1 MSLFSGLKLRA
12 RIFLGFGLI
21 LILLLAL
28 SATAIVAF
36 STTKD
41 NVETYVQRMDV
52 RGQVRQVD
60 RDALVMRRLARD
72 YGNLGNVKDAEA
84 AKEAAEV
91 LRGHLAQA
99 LEAIKNPERHA
110 GIVAVQKDFESY
122 VATFS
127 QLADKRAELDKLQGE
142 VLSPTG
148 TKIIDLLTLMQTKAF
163 KSGHVETLYQ
173 TALLLNH
180 SVLARLNVSLMIS
193 RHDVTFADK
202 AKAEYAQVDSLL
214 AQMTAEGGSAD
225 LAADIAELKPLLATY
240 SAAFDHYAVLVLDV
254 DQMMG
259 KTMPELMGEITDN
272 IKVVA
277 DSATSEASSI
287 ETETLETI
295 ASTRMFLIGAGIVGL
310 LAGIGLAVL
319 LGNAIA
325 NPLIVM
331 TEAMGRLA
339 NGDHATEIPSRQR
352 HDEIGEM
359 AAAVQVF
366 KDNAN
371 RMEAMRHEQED
382 QKKRSEQDRKA
393 ALRKMADTFETQVG
407 GVVDAVTAAAV
418 ELQASSKQMS
428 STAQETSAQA
438 TAVSA
443 AAEEASSNVQT
454 VASATEELSA
464 SINEIAGQV
473 ERSQS
478 VAVRANEEARHTSEL
493 IKKLS
498 ENVGS
503 ISEIVVLINDIAS
516 QTNLLALN
524 ATIEAARAGDAGKGF
539 AVVASE
545 VKNLANQTGKATDEI
560 AAKISA
566 VQNGTSDAVTA
577 ISSIAK
583 VITEVSE
590 ISATVASAVQ
600 EQTAATGEIARN
612 VDQAAIGTQEVS
624 RNIGQVET
632 ASRETGNAA
641 EQINESATELSHQ
654 AEKLKNEVTRFLD
667 QVRNDKDKM
676 QIFAWDPSLNT
687 GFAKV
692 DQHHREMFEQL
703 NNYFGRMMHGEG
715 LEATRGAVA
724 MIDSSIRPHFAE
736 EEQVMERQSYPGL
749 AAHRANHQQFFSSFD
764 KLKARL
770 DRGEDGVA
778 TEMFDFLAEWLK
790 SHIQQVDKPF
800 ADFIKGKK

>member
-1 MSLFSGLKLRA
+1 M
-12 RIFLGFGLI
+12 FGSRRTAVQPVLVAAEDNKAESEAAI
-21 LILLLAL
+21 L
-28 SATAIVAF
+28 SALDLIEAGKYLSVPQGDCAVSKRLFTLARKLHDADLSQTKSIVGVSIEVNEAICHIAEMIREASEVGHRAQTIAASTEELTVSVNEISANSKATADEALAAQVVA
-36 STTKD
+36 D
-41 NVETYVQRMDV
+41 
-52 RGQVRQVD
+52 RGQ
-60 RDALVMRRLARD
+60 
-72 YGNLGNVKDAEA
+72 A
-84 AKEAAEV
+84 AAD
-91 LRGHLAQA
+91 QA
-99 LEAIKNPERHA
+99 
-110 GIVAVQKDFESY
+110 VASMED
-122 VATFS
+122 
-127 QLADKRAELDKLQGE
+127 
-142 VLSPTG
+142 
-148 TKIIDLLTLMQTKAF
+148 
-163 KSGHVETLYQ
+163 
-173 TALLLNH
+173 
-180 SVLARLNVSLMIS
+180 IS
-193 RHDVTFADK
+193 RAVESTASR
-202 AKAEYAQVDSLL
+202 VDSLNAAS
-214 AQMTAEGGSAD
+214 AQIGG
-225 LAADIAELKPLLATY
+225 II
-240 SAAFDHYAVLVLDV
+240 
-254 DQMMG
+254 DQ
-259 KTMPELMGEITDN
+259 
-272 IKVVA
+272 
-277 DSATSEASSI
+277 I
-287 ETETLETI
+287 E
-295 ASTRMFLIGAGIVGL
+295 
-310 LAGIGLAVL
+310 
-319 LGNAIA
+319 AIA
-325 NPLIVM
+325 
-331 TEAMGRLA
+331 
-339 NGDHATEIPSRQR
+339 
-352 HDEIGEM
+352 
-359 AAAVQVF
+359 
-366 KDNAN
+366 K
-371 RMEAMRHEQED
+371 
-382 QKKRSEQDRKA
+382 
-393 ALRKMADTFETQVG
+393 
-407 GVVDAVTAAAV
+407 
-418 ELQASSKQMS
+418 
-428 STAQETSAQA
+428 
-438 TAVSA
+438 
-443 AAEEASSNVQT
+443 
-454 VASATEELSA
+454 
-464 SINEIAGQV
+464 
-473 ERSQS
+473 
-478 VAVRANEEARHTSEL
+478 
-493 IKKLS
+493 
-498 ENVGS
+498 
-503 ISEIVVLINDIAS
+503 

-524 ATIEAARAGDAGKGF
+524 ATIEAARAGEAGKGF

-654 AEKLKNEVTRFLD
+654 AEMLKNEVTRFLD

>member
-1 MSLFSGLKLRA
+1 MSLFSGLRLRA
-12 RIFLGFGLI
+12 RIFLGFGLL

-41 NVETYVQRMDV
+41 NVETYVQRMGV

-60 RDALVMRRLARD
+60 RDALVLRRFAREF
-72 YGNLGNVKDAEA
+72 GNLGIPKDADA

-99 LEAIKNPERHA
+99 LETIKNPERHA
-110 GIVAVQKDFESY
+110 GIVAVQKAFEGYSSN
-122 VATFS
+122 FN
-127 QLADKRAELDKLQGE
+127 QLADKRTEQDKLLGD
-142 VLSPTG
+142 VLIPTG
-148 TKIIDLLTLMQTKAF
+148 TKITDLLTLMQDQAY
-163 KSGHVETLYQ
+163 KSGHIETLHQ
-173 TALLLNH
+173 AMTLLSH
-180 SVLARLNVSLMIS
+180 SMRVRIYVNLMVAK
-193 RHDVTFADK
+193 HDASYADK
-202 AKAEYAQVDSLL
+202 AREGLAQVDSQIS
-214 AQMTAEGGSAD
+214 QMVAEGTNPEI
-225 LAADIAELKPLLATY
+225 AADINEMKPLLVTY
-240 SAAFDHYAVLVLDV
+240 GAAFERYAVLTLDL
-254 DQMMG
+254 DQMMN
-259 KTMPELMGEITDN
+259 KTMGDQMKDLTDN
-272 IKVVA
+272 ITAVA
-277 DSATSEASSI
+277 NSASTEAAVI
-287 ETETLETI
+287 EAETQGTI

-310 LAGIGLAVL
+310 LAGIGLAAL

-325 NPLIVM
+325 NPLIAM

-339 NGDHATEIPSRQR
+339 SGDHATDIPSRQR

-371 RMEAMRHEQED
+371 RMEAMRHEQEE
-382 QKKRSEQDRKA
+382 QKKRAEQDRKA
-393 ALRKMADTFETQVG
+393 ALRKMADTFEGQVG

-503 ISEIVVLINDIAS
+503 ISEIVVLINDIAA

-667 QVRNDKDKM
+667 QVRSDKDKM
-676 QIFAWDPSLNT
+676 QIFAWDPALNT

-703 NNYFGRMMHGEG
+703 NSYFGRMMHGEG
-715 LEATRGAVA
+715 AEATRGAVA

-736 EEQVMERQSYPGL
+736 EEQVMERQAYPGL
-749 AAHRANHQQFFSSFD
+749 ASHRANHQQFFSSFD

-770 DRGEDGVA
+770 DRGDETVA

>member
-110 GIVAVQKDFESY
+110 GIVAVQKDFEGY
-122 VATFS
+122 WVNFN
-127 QLADKRAELDKLQGE
+127 QLVSKRTEQDKLLVD
-142 VLSPTG
+142 VLTPTG
-148 TKIIDLLTLMQTKAF
+148 AKINDDLSALQALAY
-163 KSGHVETLYQ
+163 KSGHFE
-173 TALLLNH
+173 LLHQASLMLNH
-180 SVLARLNVSLMIS
+180 VMQARVDISLMII
-193 RHDVTFADK
+193 RHDLSFADK
-202 AKAEYAQVDSLL
+202 AREEYAQVDTLL
-214 AQMTAEGGSAD
+214 SQTAAEGE
-225 LAADIAELKPLLATY
+225 AAALMAEVKPLISTY
-240 SAAFDHYAVLVLDV
+240 EAGFSNYAGLGGEIEVLMNKAMA
-254 DQMMG
+254 DQMVN
-259 KTMPELMGEITDN
+259 LTDN
-272 IKVVA
+272 TKAVV

-310 LAGIGLAVL
+310 LAGIGLAAL

-654 AEKLKNEVTRFLD
+654 AEMLKNEVTRFLD